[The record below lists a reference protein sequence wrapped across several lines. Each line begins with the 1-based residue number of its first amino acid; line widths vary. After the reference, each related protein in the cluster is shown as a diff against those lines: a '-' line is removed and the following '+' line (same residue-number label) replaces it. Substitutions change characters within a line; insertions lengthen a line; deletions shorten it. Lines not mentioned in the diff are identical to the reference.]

1 MSTHSFYF
9 KTAYTCQ
16 TINYDI
22 NLDMSIENFI
32 NYVKDKIRVDFN
44 IDNNYDIEIVKA
56 GNPDNINGHDAEL
69 APALEATNFTILQTY
84 GDNYKQIA
92 FYIRKINRPLRIII
106 PDYVENDNDNVDNP
120 PNAPRE
126 NINRNIS

>member
-9 KTAYTCQ
+9 KTVYTCQ

-22 NLDMSIENFI
+22 ALDMSIENFI
-32 NYVKDKIRVDFN
+32 NYVKDKIRVDFD

-69 APALEATNFTILQTY
+69 APALEPSDTSIRENFN
-84 GDNYKQIA
+84 NYKQIA
-92 FYIRKINRPLRIII
+92 FYIRKINRPLRINI
-106 PDYVENDNDNVDNP
+106 PDYIENDNDNV
-120 PNAPRE
+120 PNAPRG

>member
-1 MSTHSFYF
+1 
-9 KTAYTCQ
+9 
-16 TINYDI
+16 
-22 NLDMSIENFI
+22 MSIENFI

-69 APALEATNFTILQTY
+69 APALEPSDTSIRENFN
-84 GDNYKQIA
+84 NYKQIA
-92 FYIRKINRPLRIII
+92 FYIRKINRPLRINI
-106 PDYVENDNDNVDNP
+106 PDYVDNDNDNV
-120 PNAPRE
+120 PNAPRG

>member
-9 KTAYTCQ
+9 KTVYTCQ

-32 NYVKDKIRVDFN
+32 NYVKDKIRIDFN

-69 APALEATNFTILQTY
+69 APALEPSDTSIREKFN
-84 GDNYKQIA
+84 NYKQIA
-92 FYIRKINRPLRIII
+92 FYIRSVMRRRLSL
-106 PDYVENDNDNVDNP
+106 EH
-120 PNAPRE
+120 PNT
-126 NINRNIS
+126 

>member
-9 KTAYTCQ
+9 KTVYTCQ

-22 NLDMSIENFI
+22 DLDMSIENFI
-32 NYVKDKIRVDFN
+32 NYVKDKIRVDFD

-69 APALEATNFTILQTY
+69 APALEPSDTSIREGFN
-84 GDNYKQIA
+84 NYKQIA
-92 FYIRKINRPLRIII
+92 FYIRKIIRPLRINI
-106 PDYVENDNDNVDNP
+106 PDYVENDNDNV
-120 PNAPRE
+120 PNAPRGN

>member
-9 KTAYTCQ
+9 KTVYTCQ

-22 NLDMSIENFI
+22 DLDMSIENFI

-69 APALEATNFTILQTY
+69 APALEPSDTSIRENFN
-84 GDNYKQIA
+84 NYKQIA
-92 FYIRKINRPLRIII
+92 FYIRKINRPLRINI
-106 PDYVENDNDNVDNP
+106 PDYIENDNDNV
-120 PNAPRE
+120 PNAPRG

>member
-9 KTAYTCQ
+9 KTVYTCQ

-22 NLDMSIENFI
+22 ALDMSIENFI
-32 NYVKDKIRVDFN
+32 NYVKDKIRVDFD

-69 APALEATNFTILQTY
+69 APALEPSDTSIREEFN
-84 GDNYKQIA
+84 NYKQIA
-92 FYIRKINRPLRIII
+92 FYIRKIIRPLRINI
-106 PDYVENDNDNVDNP
+106 PDYVENDNDNV
-120 PNAPRE
+120 PNAPRGN

>member
-9 KTAYTCQ
+9 KLAYTCQ

-22 NLDMSIENFI
+22 DLDMPIREFI
-32 NYVKDKIRVDFN
+32 NYVKYKIRIDFN

-69 APALEATNFTILQTY
+69 APALEATNYTILQTY
-84 GDNYKQIA
+84 RDNYKQTA
-92 FYIRKINRPLRIII
+92 FYIRPVMMI
-106 PDYVENDNDNVDNP
+106 
-120 PNAPRE
+120 RE
-126 NINRNIS
+126 NLDNNVQITQQ

>member
-9 KTAYTCQ
+9 KTVYTCQ

-22 NLDMSIENFI
+22 DLDMSIENFI
-32 NYVKDKIRVDFN
+32 NYVKDKIRVDFD

-69 APALEATNFTILQTY
+69 APALEPSDTSIREEFN
-84 GDNYKQIA
+84 NYKQIA
-92 FYIRKINRPLRIII
+92 FYIRKIIRPLRINI
-106 PDYVENDNDNVDNP
+106 PDYVENDNDNV
-120 PNAPRE
+120 PNAHRGN

>member
-9 KTAYTCQ
+9 KLAYTCQ

-22 NLDMSIENFI
+22 NLEMSIENFI

-69 APALEATNFTILQTY
+69 APALEATNYTILQTY
-84 GDNYKQIA
+84 GDNYKQTA
-92 FYIRKINRPLRIII
+92 FYIRKIDRPLRINI
-106 PDYVENDNDNVDNP
+106 PDYVENDNDNVPNP
-120 PNAPRE
+120 PNAPRS
-126 NINRNIS
+126 NYTQNMS

>member
-9 KTAYTCQ
+9 KTVYTCQ

-22 NLDMSIENFI
+22 DLDMSIANFI
-32 NYVKDKIRVDFN
+32 NYVKDKIRVDFD

-69 APALEATNFTILQTY
+69 APALEPSDTSIREEFN
-84 GDNYKQIA
+84 NYKQIA
-92 FYIRKINRPLRIII
+92 FYIRKIIRPLRINIS
-106 PDYVENDNDNVDNP
+106 DYVENDNDNV
-120 PNAPRE
+120 PNAPRGN

>member
-9 KTAYTCQ
+9 KTVYTCQ

-22 NLDMSIENFI
+22 DLDMSIANFI
-32 NYVKDKIRVDFN
+32 NYVKDKIRVDFD

-69 APALEATNFTILQTY
+69 APALEPSDTSIRENFN
-84 GDNYKQIA
+84 NYKQIA
-92 FYIRKINRPLRIII
+92 FYIRKINRPLRINI
-106 PDYVENDNDNVDNP
+106 PDYVDNDNDNV
-120 PNAPRE
+120 PNAPRG

>member
-9 KTAYTCQ
+9 KTVYTCQ

-22 NLDMSIENFI
+22 DLDMSIENFI

-69 APALEATNFTILQTY
+69 APALEPSDTSIREEFN
-84 GDNYKQIA
+84 NYKQIA
-92 FYIRKINRPLRIII
+92 FYIRKIIRPLRINI
-106 PDYVENDNDNVDNP
+106 PDYVENDNDNV
-120 PNAPRE
+120 PNAPRG

>member
-9 KTAYTCQ
+9 KLAYTCQ

-69 APALEATNFTILQTY
+69 APELEPSDTTIREEFN
-84 GDNYKQIA
+84 NYKQIA
-92 FYIRKINRPLRIII
+92 FYIRKIIRPLRINI
-106 PDYVENDNDNVDNP
+106 PDYVENDNDNV
-120 PNAPRE
+120 PNAPRG

>member
-9 KTAYTCQ
+9 KLAYTCQ

-22 NLDMSIENFI
+22 NLDMSMNNFI

-56 GNPDNINGHDAEL
+56 GNPDNINGHDSEL
-69 APALEATNFTILQTY
+69 APALEPSDTSIREEFN
-84 GDNYKQIA
+84 NYKQIA
-92 FYIRKINRPLRIII
+92 FYIRKIIRPLRINIS
-106 PDYVENDNDNVDNP
+106 DYVENDNDNV
-120 PNAPRE
+120 PNAPRGN

>member
-9 KTAYTCQ
+9 KLAYTCQ

-69 APALEATNFTILQTY
+69 APALEPSDTSIRENFN
-84 GDNYKQIA
+84 NYKQIA
-92 FYIRKINRPLRIII
+92 FYIRKINRPLRINI
-106 PDYVENDNDNVDNP
+106 PDYVDNDNDNV
-120 PNAPRE
+120 PNAPRG

>member
-1 MSTHSFYF
+1 
-9 KTAYTCQ
+9 
-16 TINYDI
+16 
-22 NLDMSIENFI
+22 MSIENFI

-69 APALEATNFTILQTY
+69 APALEATNYTILQTY

-92 FYIRKINRPLRIII
+92 FYIRKINRPLRIVI
-106 PDYVENDNDNVDNP
+106 PDYDDNDNVDNA
-120 PNAPRE
+120 PNAPRG
-126 NINRNIS
+126 NINQNIS

>member
-1 MSTHSFYF
+1 
-9 KTAYTCQ
+9 
-16 TINYDI
+16 
-22 NLDMSIENFI
+22 MSIENFI

-69 APALEATNFTILQTY
+69 APALEPSDTSIREKFNNYEQT
-84 GDNYKQIA
+84 A
-92 FYIRKINRPLRIII
+92 FYIRKINRPLRINI
-106 PDYVENDNDNVDNP
+106 PDYVDNDNDNDNV
-120 PNAPRE
+120 PNAPRG

>member
-9 KTAYTCQ
+9 KTVYTCQ

-22 NLDMSIENFI
+22 DLDMSIANFI
-32 NYVKDKIRVDFN
+32 NYVKDKIRVDFD

-69 APALEATNFTILQTY
+69 APELEPSQQIQTTS
-84 GDNYKQIA
+84 
-92 FYIRKINRPLRIII
+92 
-106 PDYVENDNDNVDNP
+106 E
-120 PNAPRE
+120 
-126 NINRNIS
+126 

>member
-9 KTAYTCQ
+9 KLAYTCQ

-69 APALEATNFTILQTY
+69 APALEPSDTSIREEFN
-84 GDNYKQIA
+84 NYKQIA
-92 FYIRKINRPLRIII
+92 FYIRKIIRPLRINI
-106 PDYVENDNDNVDNP
+106 PDYVENDNDNV
-120 PNAPRE
+120 PNAPRG